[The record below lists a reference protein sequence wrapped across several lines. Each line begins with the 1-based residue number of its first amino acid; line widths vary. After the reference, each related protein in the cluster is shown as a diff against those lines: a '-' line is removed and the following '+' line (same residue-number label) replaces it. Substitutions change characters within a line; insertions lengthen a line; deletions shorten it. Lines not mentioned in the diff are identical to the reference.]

1 MSIRRPRPLRPWLL
15 SFLAVALV
23 SGTTRALAQDEDPAE
38 VSIGER
44 LFLETRFAEFFA
56 ANATD
61 VNQPLASG
69 DPTLAATTTRGG
81 SLPGPFAGE
90 SMNCRACHLVDEQL
104 GQAGG
109 GMRTYADFARRSPI
123 PARSDGRTTAPRNS
137 PSLVNA
143 SLARRG
149 GVILHLDGEFG
160 SIEDLVRATLTGRN
174 YGWLPNEGVAAIAHI
189 ARVIRDDDG
198 TGALAQQF
206 GGAYRDVLLGD
217 DVVVPAELVLPAA
230 YRIDV
235 DRATDRELLDAVA
248 ALIAAYLDQLVFS
261 EDEAGFF
268 DGSPYDAFLRVNR
281 LPRAP
286 RRKETARAYTARL
299 RKAVRQLRRPV
310 YVNDGPFAFHD
321 RDRRFGPLEL
331 RGLEIFL
338 ASAPKRLRSKQLER
352 GGIGQCASCHLAPA
366 FTDFGFHNTG
376 VSQRAYDA
384 IHGEGRFGELAFPSL
399 EARNADPNAW
409 LPASP
414 AHPHAQEPFRAPA
427 DVADPNRTDLGV
439 WNMVGNPDRPDLQPR
454 LLAVLC
460 RQAIERKDR
469 SVLASA
475 HGSEYPGLPCRT
487 AALLESAVGRFK
499 TPGLRDLSHSA
510 PYMHDGALDTL
521 EDVIGFYRV
530 AGEQARAGTLR
541 NGAPEL
547 RGIALL
553 DPDVAALAAFLRS
566 LDEDYD

>member
-1 MSIRRPRPLRPWLL
+1 MPFRRLLLLVLPLTGILL
-15 SFLAVALV
+15 PGLPAVA
-23 SGTTRALAQDEDPAE
+23 QEDPAE
-38 VSIGER
+38 VAIGER

-69 DPTLAATTTRGG
+69 DPAVDTTQTRDG
-81 SLPGPFAGE
+81 SLPGPFAGQ

-104 GQAGG
+104 GVTGG

-143 SLARRG
+143 SLPRPG

-160 SIEDLVRATLTGRN
+160 SREDLVRATLTGRN
-174 YGWLPNEGVAAIAHI
+174 YGWLPNEGVAATAHI
-189 ARVIRDDDG
+189 ARVIREDDG

-206 GGAYRDVLLGD
+206 GGAYRDVFLGD
-217 DVVVPAELVLPAA
+217 DVVVPADFVLPDE

-235 DRATDRELLDAVA
+235 ERATDAEILDAVA
-248 ALIAAYLDQLVFS
+248 SLISAYLEQLVFS
-261 EDEAGFF
+261 QDEDGLF
-268 DGSPYDAFLRVNR
+268 DGSPYDEFLRVNR

-286 RRKETARAYTARL
+286 QRKETARAYTARL
-299 RKAVRQLRRPV
+299 RKAVHKLRRPV
-310 YVNDGPFAFHD
+310 FVNDGPFAFHA

-338 ASAPKRLRSKQLER
+338 EPAPKRLREKQLER
-352 GGIGQCASCHLAPA
+352 GGIGNCASCHFAPA

-376 VSQRAYDA
+376 VSQREYDA
-384 IHGEGRFGELAFPSL
+384 IHGEGRFGEFAFPSL

-414 AHPHAQEPFRAPA
+414 QHPHAREPFRAPA

-439 WNMVGNPDRPDLQPR
+439 WNMVGNPDLPDLQPH
-454 LLAVLC
+454 LLSALC

-469 SVLASA
+469 AVLASA
-475 HGSEYPGLPCRT
+475 HGSEHPGIPCRT
-487 AALLESAVGRFK
+487 AMLLERAVARFK

-510 PYMHDGALDTL
+510 PYMHNGAVDAL
-521 EDVIGFYRV
+521 EDVVGFYRQV
-530 AGEQARAGTLR
+530 AARARGGSLR

-547 RGIALL
+547 SGIALL
-553 DPDVAALAAFLRS
+553 DDDVAPLAAFLRS